1 MPLNRAIAIVLLAML
16 AGCGSLGGA
25 HLAQLDLP
33 TPEQLPCCWQSQER
47 VSVTTPEEELE
58 LMTAIARTPGKLAVV
73 VLDALGRRLLTLEQ
87 AGAGLQTLGAPA
99 SWSPDL
105 SRQIVLAVY
114 LHHLPD
120 GQWQFRQSG
129 WSVRRDDAARLL
141 AYRERTQLR
150 LDYLDE
156 GGDSGRPRLLTM
168 PGQDVSLR
176 IVTLSRVA
184 L

>member
-1 MPLNRAIAIVLLAML
+1 VRLNRASAIILFAVL
-16 AGCGSLGGA
+16 AGCGSLGGTR
-25 HLAQLDLP
+25 LAQLALP

-47 VSVTTPEEELE
+47 VRVTTPEGELE

-73 VLDALGRRLLTLEQ
+73 VLDSLGRRLLTLEQ
-87 AGAGLQTLGAPA
+87 AGAGLQDSGRPA

-120 GQWQFRQSG
+120 GQWQFQQPG
-129 WSVRRDDAARLL
+129 WTVQRDGAGKLL

-156 GGDSGRPRLLTM
+156 GGDSGRPRRLTL
-168 PGQDVSLR
+168 PGQDVSLH